1 MRSGRTGRARIIIN
15 RDIARAVAE
24 EPHYDTLYVRFVD
37 PGQGAA
43 REPTAEELKRR
54 AVKGDV
60 AAQIGWAHKLLDGR
74 DVARDL
80 AAAYRWF
87 RIAARSGDPDAL
99 NMVGRCHE
107 LGWSVPAD
115 PREAAEWY
123 RRAADKGHAWG
134 AFNLGC
140 LLAQGRGVPVDPA
153 AALTLLVRSA
163 RGSNAKAMNMIGRY
177 REQTGETP
185 KASRSAAL
193 WYRWA
198 AQGGCFRG
206 QFHHGRLLA
215 EAGHVED
222 GLAWIRRSLA
232 EAPEDYRQEALHVLQ
247 RHPLSELRD
256 IALDA
261 GAHEAGTPPER
272 QGPIPT

>member
-1 MRSGRTGRARIIIN
+1 MRSGRPARTRIIIN
-15 RDIARAVAE
+15 RDIARAVAD

-37 PGQGAA
+37 PGSTRE

-54 AVKGDV
+54 AVQGDV
-60 AAQIGWAHKLLDGR
+60 AAQIAWAHRLLDGC

-80 AAAYRWF
+80 PAAYRWF
-87 RIAARSGDPDAL
+87 RIAAGSGNPDAL
-99 NMVGRCHE
+99 NMVGRCYE
-107 LGWSVPAD
+107 LGWSVPPD

-153 AALTLLVRSA
+153 AALSLLVRSA
-163 RGSNAKAMNMIGRY
+163 RGGNAKAMNMIGRY
-177 REQTGETP
+177 REQTSAEP
-185 KASRSAAL
+185 KASRSAGL

-215 EAGHVED
+215 EAGRVAD
-222 GLAWIRRSLA
+222 GEVWIRRSLA
-232 EAPEDYRQEALHVLQ
+232 EAPEDYRREALDALR
-247 RHPLSELRD
+247 RHPLAALRE
-256 IALDA
+256 IALGRDPDEGGISDVA
-261 GAHEAGTPPER
+261 R
-272 QGPIPT
+272 